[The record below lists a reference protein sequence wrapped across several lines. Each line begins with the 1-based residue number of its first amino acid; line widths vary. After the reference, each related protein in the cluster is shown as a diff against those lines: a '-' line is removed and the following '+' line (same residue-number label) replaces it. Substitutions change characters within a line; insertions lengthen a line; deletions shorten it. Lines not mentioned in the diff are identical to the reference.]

1 MIKWNQIGKKQSG
14 NMSSEELKKKA
25 TKELKKSKANRN

>member
-1 MIKWNQIGKKQSG
+1 
-14 NMSSEELKKKA
+14 MSSEELKKKA